1 MDLVQN
7 SGLDSGM
14 KTLRIVITLAL
25 LCVAAS
31 ASEKVRSID
40 LKPYGFEP
48 VTNREYRA
56 HIFTSAM
63 DYLKDGTLVLAFPAP
78 YSSLDPKHEHVFGTQ
93 RATVLH
99 FDPASGKLLHRF
111 EGLVSNEL
119 RFLAAVPDGGFL
131 LVQRRDI
138 VFYSKDCD
146 PVGSIHLPLDVESV
160 EVSPSR
166 RYITLAAATGS
177 TLHATIVDTTTR
189 TSVKQFEIQ
198 GGPIVLLGDGYALLK
213 NYSTSGV
220 SIGGVRRSTVV
231 GKGYEVSFAV
241 APPKSFDLGPAFDCP
256 TAFEA
261 ASDEA
266 IAYATCGLIQI
277 VNQRGKRLFKE
288 TFKHSTVIRVS
299 AAMKGGRLAY
309 STVRGPYAKTTEQLR
324 ATGKDFSVRVADLE
338 NQRVLASIPIV
349 PFPRIGGSFAL
360 SPDGRGLA
368 IMTDGA
374 LEIFQLP

>member
-1 MDLVQN
+1 
-7 SGLDSGM
+7 M
-14 KTLRIVITLAL
+14 KTLRIVIILAL
-25 LCVAAS
+25 LSVVAS
-31 ASEKVRSID
+31 ASQPARSID
-40 LKPYGFEP
+40 LKLYGFEP
-48 VTNREYRA
+48 VTNRQYRA
-56 HIFTSAM
+56 KIFTSAM
-63 DYLKDGTLVLAFPAP
+63 DYLKDGTLVVAFPAP
-78 YSSLDPKHEHVFGTQ
+78 YSSLDPKHEHVFDTQ

-99 FDPASGKLLHRF
+99 FDPASGKLLHHF
-111 EGLVSNEL
+111 EGLVSDEL
-119 RFLAAVPDGGFL
+119 RFLAATPDGGFL

-146 PVGSIHLPLDVESV
+146 PVGSIHLPLDVASV

-166 RYITLAAATGS
+166 RYITLAAVTES
-177 TLHATIVDTTTR
+177 TLHITVVDTQTR
-189 TSVKQFEIQ
+189 TSVKQYEIE
-198 GGPIVLLGDGYALLK
+198 GGPIVVLGDGYALLK
-213 NYSTSGV
+213 NYSATGV
-220 SIGGVRRSTVV
+220 SIGRVRRTSVV
-231 GKGYEVSFAV
+231 NKGHEVSFAV
-241 APPKSFDLGPAFDCP
+241 ERPKSYDLGPAFDCP
-256 TAFEA
+256 IAFEA

-266 IAYATCGLIQI
+266 IAYATCGLIQV

-309 STVRGPYAKTTEQLR
+309 SAVRGPYAKTTEQLR

-338 NQRVLASIPIV
+338 NQRVLVSVPIV

-368 IMTDGA
+368 VMTDGA